1 MLLKLKHLVNRFAFA
16 INLRN
21 KVNLANLQVSFGNLK
36 DIDKLNWFAF
46 AINLKKSLIWRT
58 CKFTLHVNL

>member
-1 MLLKLKHLVNRFAFA
+1 MLLKVNHLVNRFAFA

-36 DIDKLNWFAF
+36 DIDKLNWFALV
-46 AINLKKSLIWRT
+46 IGCN
-58 CKFTLHVNL
+58 CVGDD